1 MIIFDSWP
9 KEQMH
14 ASILEGV
21 SFNFTTQS
29 TTSVSSYAWGASGI
43 IKILNV
49 YAESLCIFFFAVCNV
64 FDQCKHFV
72 STSVFYVGFIYLVL

>member
-49 YAESLCIFFFAVCNV
+49 YAESLCIFFL
-64 FDQCKHFV
+64 QFV
-72 STSVFYVGFIYLVL
+72 MFLISANISFQLQFST

>member
-1 MIIFDSWP
+1 MGFLYPMIIFDSWP

-49 YAESLCIFFFAVCNV
+49 YAESLGIFFL
-64 FDQCKHFV
+64 QFV
-72 STSVFYVGFIYLVL
+72 MFLISANISFQLQFST

>member
-1 MIIFDSWP
+1 MGFLYPMIIFDSWP

-49 YAESLCIFFFAVCNV
+49 YAESLCIFFL
-64 FDQCKHFV
+64 QFV
-72 STSVFYVGFIYLVL
+72 MFLISANISFQLQFST

>member
-1 MIIFDSWP
+1 MGFLYPMIIFDSWP

-49 YAESLCIFFFAVCNV
+49 YAESLCIFFL
-64 FDQCKHFV
+64 QFV
-72 STSVFYVGFIYLVL
+72 MFLISENISFQLQFST